1 MKERYQSALGQDGRR
16 IEKGKRN
23 RQGTVAALL
32 LIFEWLQVMVMGTGT
47 WQIGVAIVSVDIVS
61 HIQTHQ
67 RHKLWER

>member
-1 MKERYQSALGQDGRR
+1 
-16 IEKGKRN
+16 
-23 RQGTVAALL
+23 

-67 RHKLWER
+67 CHKLWER